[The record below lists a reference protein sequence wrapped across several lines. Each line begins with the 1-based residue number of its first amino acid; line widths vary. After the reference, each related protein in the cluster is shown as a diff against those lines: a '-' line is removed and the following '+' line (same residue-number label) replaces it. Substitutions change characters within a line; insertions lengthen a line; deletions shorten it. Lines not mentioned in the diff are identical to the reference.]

1 MVTFNLIKKENG
13 ILTYK
18 YYPQG
23 NTNAKAGTIE
33 LDSNKRE
40 ISIVTPAEEDFLR
53 STTVAELNRMHDA
66 INEMRVENGE
76 EPLTEEE
83 LLTAT
88 EGESWYW
95 FGDHAIS
102 KIWNA
107 FREGKELDKGCSM
120 WY

>member
-1 MVTFNLIKKENG
+1 MKF
-13 ILTYK
+13 
-18 YYPQG
+18 
-23 NTNAKAGTIE
+23 
-33 LDSNKRE
+33 
-40 ISIVTPAEEDFLR
+40 
-53 STTVAELNRMHDA
+53 VA
-66 INEMRVENGE
+66 VENGE

-83 LLTAT
+83 LPTAT

-107 FREGKELDKGCSM
+107 FREGKELDKGCAM

>member
-13 ILTYK
+13 ILTYE

-23 NTNAKAGTIE
+23 NTNAKAGIIE

-53 STTVAELNRMHDA
+53 STIAAELNRMRDA

-83 LLTAT
+83 LPTAT

-107 FREGKELDKGCSM
+107 FREGKELDKGCAM